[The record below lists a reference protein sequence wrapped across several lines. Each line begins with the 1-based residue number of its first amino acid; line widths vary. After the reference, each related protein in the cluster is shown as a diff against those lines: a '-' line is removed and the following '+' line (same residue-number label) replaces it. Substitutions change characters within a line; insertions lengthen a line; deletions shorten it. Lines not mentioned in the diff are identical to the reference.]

1 MFPLPPTSQMCC
13 VCVCV
18 RTCARIHMCM
28 LMFVC
33 IYIYLCAFK
42 VGLALLASSIGI
54 AHSHCYATSCGFPLE
69 GSQGV
74 CILYSSF
81 FQCPQLCAS
90 LRGSTL
96 EIIVSLL
103 LFLAWVSQ
111 RKWTSQTSRW
121 WGLAAWWRQC
131 PLVLHWGKPWT
142 TRTGRSVFRWRSA
155 PASSTTSTRTRSVCF
170 VLSALLSPA
179 LWK

>member
-1 MFPLPPTSQMCC
+1 MRFYFYIYFFYWKRSLTLLLTKSCFDQNAYVPPTPHFTDVLCMC
-13 VCVCV
+13 VC
-18 RTCARIHMCM
+18 AHMCTHSYVHAH
-28 LMFVC
+28 VC
-33 IYIYLCAFK
+33 LHIYLCAFK
-42 VGLALLASSIGI
+42 VGLALLASFIGI

-81 FQCPQLCAS
+81 VQCPQLCAS

-121 WGLAAWWRQC
+121 
-131 PLVLHWGKPWT
+131 
-142 TRTGRSVFRWRSA
+142 
-155 PASSTTSTRTRSVCF
+155 
-170 VLSALLSPA
+170 
-179 LWK
+179 